1 MEDQT
6 QLLQALYSEYLTKSI
21 QLTEENARLRL
32 ELEAM
37 KQAGETVDTETNS

>member
-21 QLTEENARLRL
+21 QLTEENVLLRL
-32 ELEAM
+32 ELEAL
-37 KQAGETVDTETNS
+37 KQESETVDTEANS

>member
-21 QLTEENARLRL
+21 QLTEENVHLRL
-32 ELEAM
+32 ELEAL
-37 KQAGETVDTETNS
+37 KQESETVDSSMDS

>member
-21 QLTEENARLRL
+21 QLTEENVRLRL
-32 ELEAM
+32 ELEALR
-37 KQAGETVDTETNS
+37 QEGEAVDTSMDS